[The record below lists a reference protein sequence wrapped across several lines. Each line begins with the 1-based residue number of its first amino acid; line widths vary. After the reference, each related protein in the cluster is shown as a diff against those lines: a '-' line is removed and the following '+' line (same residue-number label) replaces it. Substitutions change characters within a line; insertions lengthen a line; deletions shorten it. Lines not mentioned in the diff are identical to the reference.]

1 MQCGNIASR
10 TNGAGC
16 IYIRNTYVPY
26 IYTRRMQSIC
36 GASATS
42 KHKYSKRKQACVG
55 HVGLRI
61 HNDESMNKCTLPEL
75 KRSQLGMKVQDS

>member
-1 MQCGNIASR
+1 MLS
-10 TNGAGC
+10 
-16 IYIRNTYVPY
+16 
-26 IYTRRMQSIC
+26 TRRMQSIC